1 MKKITVI
8 LFTLILIGLQSCSDQ
23 ENTSTSNENKSGSAI
38 AASAPTSKIL
48 EPQGPLKSILL
59 DELQEGRWELVMFW
73 ATYCP
78 ICKKDFENL
87 AEFIK
92 DNPSINLTVIGIVT
106 DGIESK
112 QKALNQIDTR
122 DLNYTHVLTNFDRSN
137 ELYQDISQ
145 TRLIG
150 VPSQLLYNPKNELA
164 GFSRNAIDID
174 SLEITV
180 YE

>member
-1 MKKITVI
+1 MKLIYAFVISLLIT
-8 LFTLILIGLQSCSDQ
+8 LSS
-23 ENTSTSNENKSGSAI
+23 
-38 AASAPTSKIL
+38 ASADQANIL
-48 EPQGPLKSILL
+48 QPEGSI
-59 DELQEGRWELVMFW
+59 DESVTNQLQEGRWELVMFW

-78 ICKKDFENL
+78 ICKKDFEKL
-87 AEFIK
+87 AEFIE
-92 DNPSINLTVIGIVT
+92 DNPSMNLTVIGVVT

-164 GFSRNAIDID
+164 GFSRNAIDLD
-174 SLEITV
+174 SLEILV

>member
-1 MKKITVI
+1 MKKLTVI
-8 LFTLILIGLQSCSDQ
+8 LFTLMLIGLQACSDQ
-23 ENTSTSNENKSGSAI
+23 EDTSTSYENETSSAI
-38 AASAPTSKIL
+38 AASAPTSKVL
-48 EPQGPLKSILL
+48 EPQGQLKNILL

-78 ICKKDFENL
+78 ICKKDFEKL
-87 AEFIK
+87 AEFIE

-106 DGIESK
+106 DGVESK
-112 QKALNQIDTR
+112 QKALTQIETGN
-122 DLNYTHVLTNFDRSN
+122 LNYTHVLTNFDRGN

-164 GFSRNAIDID
+164 GFSRNAIDLD
-174 SLEITV
+174 SLEILV